1 MDLMRFFITD
11 IPYLLALNNNPLEKI
26 AGQRCYFELF
36 FSARPNC
43 SDNLLFDKIYEI
55 KYSFLKES
63 KVFFNPDIPYL
74 RELAHNNSALTDYND
89 NYHSDN
95 FYDNYYDDNQT
106 LFFRHPLLE
115 RTGPQQQPTA
125 ED

>member
-1 MDLMRFFITD
+1 MY
-11 IPYLLALNNNPLEKI
+11 IPYLGELALKNNT
-26 AGQRCYFELF
+26 
-36 FSARPNC
+36 
-43 SDNLLFDKIYEI
+43 
-55 KYSFLKES
+55 
-63 KVFFNPDIPYL
+63 
-74 RELAHNNSALTDYND
+74 LTDYND

-115 RTGPQQQPTA
+115 RTGPQQQPPA